1 MMTIKPLMIVVLAML
16 ATVGGCDTINTTER
30 NTPVGTREVV
40 NDKRVVTD
48 KALGRYA
55 RIQQVIE
62 TTLPG
67 DILKVQVSLQNT
79 SSFEQR
85 LIYKF
90 EWFDLNGMIV
100 ETPLSTW
107 QAKDVMGKEVY
118 ELTGV
123 APTPRAKDF
132 RLKLQE
138 SKWN

>member
-1 MMTIKPLMIVVLAML
+1 MKIKLLMMVTLTMLPLL
-16 ATVGGCDTINTTER
+16 GGCDTINTTER
-30 NTPVGTREVV
+30 TTPVGSRELV

-55 RIQQVIE
+55 KIQQVIE

-67 DILKVQVSLQNT
+67 DMLKVQVSLLNT

-90 EWFDLNGMIV
+90 EWFDLNGMMV

-107 QAKDVMGKEVY
+107 QAKTVMGKEAY

-123 APTPRAKDF
+123 APTPQAKDF